1 MICTPSKS
9 LRTNEWRN
17 ICCTCVLYEH
27 ISLPSLTFVRCQAT
41 SSAPECNSAFS
52 ALFTLFTLFTPIIAL
67 STSLHTSGNCID
79 LKEPH
84 SSTFTKTKADIYVL
98 LDLLAS
104 EEKKENR
111 FSLFPLQH
119 LVSSELNLIYMMII
133 ISSPQRR
140 SCKFFLA
147 GVNFYRF
154 NAKSWH
160 FWQILREKVAFF
172 YRFNAKNWRFS
183 V

>member
-1 MICTPSKS
+1 MLFISLISIRSKS
-9 LRTNEWRN
+9 LRINEWRN

-111 FSLFPLQH
+111 FSLFLLQH

-133 ISSPQRR
+133 ISSPQ
-140 SCKFFLA
+140 SASSPLLLMITFYNWEKDWKTVFF
-147 GVNFYRF
+147 
-154 NAKSWH
+154 
-160 FWQILREKVAFF
+160 
-172 YRFNAKNWRFS
+172 
-183 V
+183 

>member
-1 MICTPSKS
+1 MICIRNKS
-9 LRTNEWRN
+9 LRANEWKN

-104 EEKKENR
+104 KEKKENR
-111 FSLFPLQH
+111 FSFFVPSTTPCEFWAHPHIYDNHHIITSVSLITPFTNDHFLQ
-119 LVSSELNLIYMMII
+119 
-133 ISSPQRR
+133 
-140 SCKFFLA
+140 
-147 GVNFYRF
+147 
-154 NAKSWH
+154 
-160 FWQILREKVAFF
+160 LREGLKTTVFLGNF
-172 YRFNAKNWRFS
+172 LK
-183 V
+183 

>member
-1 MICTPSKS
+1 MK
-9 LRTNEWRN
+9 EN

-52 ALFTLFTLFTPIIAL
+52 ALFTLFTPIIAL

-98 LDLLAS
+98 LHLLAS

-111 FSLFPLQH
+111 FFLFPLQH
-119 LVSSELNLIYMMII
+119 LVIFELNLIYMIII
-133 ISSPQRR
+133 ISSPQSTSSPR
-140 SCKFFLA
+140 LPMIT
-147 GVNFYRF
+147 FY
-154 NAKSWH
+154 S
-160 FWQILREKVAFF
+160 
-172 YRFNAKNWRFS
+172 
-183 V
+183 

>member
-1 MICTPSKS
+1 M
-9 LRTNEWRN
+9 
-17 ICCTCVLYEH
+17 
-27 ISLPSLTFVRCQAT
+27 RCQAT

-119 LVSSELNLIYMMII
+119 LVGSELAQPHIYDDHHIITSVSLITPFTNDHLLQLRTIKLCFLEIFLNKGGGGFPQHPKMCFFFAFKTRRFRK
-133 ISSPQRR
+133 IS
-140 SCKFFLA
+140 
-147 GVNFYRF
+147 
-154 NAKSWH
+154 
-160 FWQILREKVAFF
+160 
-172 YRFNAKNWRFS
+172 
-183 V
+183 